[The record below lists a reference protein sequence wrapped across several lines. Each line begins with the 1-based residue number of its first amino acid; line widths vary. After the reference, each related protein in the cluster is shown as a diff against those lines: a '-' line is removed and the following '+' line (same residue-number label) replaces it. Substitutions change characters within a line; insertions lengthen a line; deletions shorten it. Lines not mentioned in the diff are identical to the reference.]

1 LVEGYLDLLEG
12 EGGPLCAGDGR
23 VADGVRYHV
32 LDVWVDGLVGVEGW
46 EERVGGLMRPVVNL
60 KVNGKTKVVR
70 GRAKGVVEDERLR
83 GVEDDGGGEHGDG
96 EGEGDFEGFG
106 K

>member
-1 LVEGYLDLLEG
+1 M
-12 EGGPLCAGDGR
+12 CAGDGR

-46 EERVGGLMRPVVNL
+46 EKRVVRLMRPVENL

-70 GRAKGVVEDERLR
+70 LRAKGVVEDKRLK
-83 GVEDDGGGEHGDG
+83 GVEDDGGGEDGNG
-96 EGEGDFEGFG
+96 EGEGNFEGFG